1 MKVIKI
7 GNIYQIDTGDDI
19 DVQDSIPVGT
29 YNVAFAKNRGFFLVE
44 HAPLEINERVYGDHI
59 KKAEK
64 VIRSFEKF
72 TRNLGVIL
80 SGPKGIGKSIFARQV
95 CVLAN
100 MRGYPVIIVDEYIPG
115 IADFIASIE
124 QECVYL
130 FDEFEKTFAKQEDDR
145 TSPQEQLLPLFDG
158 VEGGKRLFVVTC
170 NQTNQLN
177 EYLVNRPGRF
187 HYHFRF
193 DYPNRD
199 EIVEYMQDH
208 LEPQYQDKID
218 DVVRFC
224 MKTNINYDCL
234 RAIAFELNN
243 GESFKAAMEDLN
255 IMDTERMYFNATLY
269 FKNGARMFDN
279 GVDLDMF
286 NEDITQTLRLSSKRG
301 ETWFAQM
308 DFNSGSCEFEI
319 ATGSYV
325 LRAEDIQLDF
335 DDDEDLSEEQKKF
348 KDYTPDKVVF
358 RRIGVKKNHFVV

>member
-1 MKVIKI
+1 
-7 GNIYQIDTGDDI
+7 
-19 DVQDSIPVGT
+19 
-29 YNVAFAKNRGFFLVE
+29 
-44 HAPLEINERVYGDHI
+44 
-59 KKAEK
+59 
-64 VIRSFEKF
+64 
-72 TRNLGVIL
+72 
-80 SGPKGIGKSIFARQV
+80 
-95 CVLAN
+95 
-100 MRGYPVIIVDEYIPG
+100 
-115 IADFIASIE
+115 
-124 QECVYL
+124 
-130 FDEFEKTFAKQEDDR
+130 
-145 TSPQEQLLPLFDG
+145 
-158 VEGGKRLFVVTC
+158 
-170 NQTNQLN
+170 
-177 EYLVNRPGRF
+177 
-187 HYHFRF
+187 
-193 DYPNRD
+193 
-199 EIVEYMQDH
+199 
-208 LEPQYQDKID
+208 
-218 DVVRFC
+218 

-308 DFNSGSCEFEI
+308 DFNSGSCEFET

>member
-95 CVLAN
+95 CVFAN

-193 DYPNRD
+193 DYPNR
-199 EIVEYMQDH
+199 EEVVEYMTDH
-208 LEPQYQDKID
+208 LEEKYHDQIE
-218 DVVRFC
+218 
-224 MKTNINYDCL
+224 NIVKFAQKANVNYDCL
-234 RAIAFELNN
+234 RAIAFEINN
-243 GESFKAAMEDLN
+243 GETFKSAMQDLN
-255 IMDTERMYFNATLY
+255 IMDTEKIYYNCTLY
-269 FKNGARMFDN
+269 YSNGARL
-279 GVDLDMF
+279 VDHKVCLDMF
-286 NEDITQTLRLSSKRG
+286 DESEQTVRLSINKDGS
-301 ETWFAQM
+301 WFASISFTPS
-308 DFNSGSCEFEI
+308 DLEFEI
-319 ATGSYV
+319 ASGNYV
-325 LRAEDIQLDF
+325 LKKDDIEIDY
-335 DDDEDLSEEQKKF
+335 DDDEDITNEEKAYKKF
-348 KDYTPDKVVF
+348 TPEKMVIRRLGVAKQHYTV
-358 RRIGVKKNHFVV
+358 